1 MSLLRYNC
9 HLFLKCFILVFYTVE
24 SVKLITILIQIF
36 SPQLGNKVKFLLILQ
51 LSITHILLLII
62 CGLFLAS
69 QCLLYKAFNKKNLF
83 FTISYKFFPF
93 HHYVGWVGLCL
104 SWLDARIV
112 LWIAWSYFLVFSFC
126 WDIIGLFV
134 PVCDN

>member
-24 SVKLITILIQIF
+24 SVKLITILIQTF
-36 SPQLGNKVKFLLILQ
+36 NPQLGNKVKFLLILQ

-69 QCLLYKAFNKKNLF
+69 QCLLYNAFNKKKIVFHHFIHIFPFSSLFWLGWSMFELVGCKNSVMDCLKLF
-83 FTISYKFFPF
+83 FSFFF
-93 HHYVGWVGLCL
+93 LLRHNWIICSCL
-104 SWLDARIV
+104 W
-112 LWIAWSYFLVFSFC
+112 
-126 WDIIGLFV
+126 
-134 PVCDN
+134 